1 MDETTEQVVDS
12 AAREPVD
19 LAYPVDATAQIPDMS
34 VIGLFLQADLIVKL
48 VVIGLLLASFWCWA
62 IIIEKYKKIRFINEA
77 SDKFEEKFWSGGS
90 LDELYSTLGAKY
102 NHPMVTIFSSGM
114 EEWKRSLKQ
123 KVPPDENLK
132 QRVERVMQSTMNLS
146 LIHI

>member
-62 IIIEKYKKIRFINEA
+62 IIIE
-77 SDKFEEKFWSGGS
+77 
-90 LDELYSTLGAKY
+90 
-102 NHPMVTIFSSGM
+102 
-114 EEWKRSLKQ
+114 
-123 KVPPDENLK
+123 
-132 QRVERVMQSTMNLS
+132 
-146 LIHI
+146 